1 VGAADSGGGAFVGAE
16 ESTGCV
22 PSSDVVDCSCFVK
35 APISAPSSMTG
46 GVRYAAQNVEDE
58 ESAKPVKSSKER
70 AYGDSALQRG

>member
-1 VGAADSGGGAFVGAE
+1 
-16 ESTGCV
+16 
-22 PSSDVVDCSCFVK
+22 
-35 APISAPSSMTG
+35 MTG